1 MKRTLL
7 LLLTVITFSV
17 SSNAQDNSDRL
28 SLGIGC
34 LYKNGLD
41 LTLSYEHIGNYH
53 NAWEFFANGYIQWN
67 KCASCGHICPESFWR
82 NYRSYGFGAAYKP
95 CVVRGRNH
103 HGNIRI
109 GASIGSDTKH
119 FLGGFHFGYEHN
131 YVLQGGWCLFWQVK
145 TDLMIKGE
153 DLFRTGIVLGV
164 KLPLN

>member
-53 NAWEFFANGYIQWN
+53 NAWEFLPMVTFNGTNVLHVDTY
-67 KCASCGHICPESFWR
+67 
-82 NYRSYGFGAAYKP
+82 
-95 CVVRGRNH
+95 VRNH
-103 HGNIRI
+103 SGETIEVM
-109 GASIGSDTKH
+109 G
-119 FLGGFHFGYEHN
+119 L
-131 YVLQGGWCLFWQVK
+131 VLPTNL
-145 TDLMIKGE
+145 
-153 DLFRTGIVLGV
+153 VL
-164 KLPLN
+164 